1 MTRFYLLVSHDLEYF
16 LFSES
21 RWLDES
27 FIEKFKKKKRH
38 LIKGDDQWTL
48 PLKNKLIITRY
59 LNKDNMLNKKGMLNQ
74 QNPQQTDIN
83 WIYMKADHLHEL
95 EY

>member
-38 LIKGDDQWTL
+38 LIKGDDQ
-48 PLKNKLIITRY
+48 
-59 LNKDNMLNKKGMLNQ
+59 
-74 QNPQQTDIN
+74 
-83 WIYMKADHLHEL
+83 
-95 EY
+95 